1 MTNIQRLL
9 KIPTVLLGTALL
21 ATSCA
26 GTVGS
31 AGATGPQ
38 GPVGPQGPQGLTGA
52 IGSTGP
58 QGPVGPAG
66 PQGLSG
72 AQGPRGFSGSDGS
85 QGVNGKSAYEL
96 YLEQYPGYDDLT
108 NKNQTTWINDLAA
121 ANLVK
126 NLTATVKHY
135 VDPNTPDFNDL
146 LTRLSYSL
154 TEKIYLGQ
162 ILNNANLTSTANY
175 PAGIE
180 VEGWYTDAT
189 YTTLVQSS
197 TFIVDGNETAFPKLV
212 ANATLTGLLAKPV
225 SSGGFSNTVDFNA
238 NITNMWNVVFDSE
251 SRQFDVSNLTQN
263 YVDYIK
269 ASVPGASSSTLS
281 NVPIP
286 IKLIVPSGKTF
297 TSAKVAFT
305 TEDYLLAGQTFSST
319 SAIVADANF
328 GGDLILW
335 ANANAAY
342 GWERPENKVTY
353 AYEVLWSDNTKTYY
367 YITFVDA
374 DKSLA
379 IAVSSGGFSNTTDF
393 NANIT
398 AMWDLVFDEQTNT
411 LDVSEITQA
420 YVDYIKASVPGA
432 SSSTRTSVPIPV
444 KLVPP
449 SGATGV
455 TAQQVKFT
463 NADYTFDG
471 NAYGN
476 TTAVVKD
483 ANFGGDYILWLNAN
497 QATGW
502 TRFNDKVVYAYKVTF
517 STSGAAVEKTY
528 YVTFKDVD

>member
-1 MTNIQRLL
+1 MTNIQKLL
-9 KIPTVLLGTALL
+9 KMPTVLLGTALL

-26 GTVGS
+26 GAAGS
-31 AGATGPQ
+31 AGA
-38 GPVGPQGPQGLTGA
+38 VGPQGPQGQQGPQGPAGA

-58 QGPVGPAG
+58 QGPAGPAG
-66 PQGLSG
+66 AQGLSG
-72 AQGPRGFSGSDGS
+72 AQGPRGFSGSDGA
-85 QGVNGKSAYEL
+85 QGVNGKSAYQL
-96 YLEQYPGYDDLT
+96 YLDQYPGYDDLP
-108 NKNQTTWINDLAA
+108 NKNQTTWVNDLVSS
-121 ANLVK
+121 NLVK

-135 VDPNTPDFNDL
+135 IDPNTPDFNHL
-146 LTRLSYSL
+146 LAKLSYSL

-162 ILNNANLTSTANY
+162 ILNNTSLTTTANY
-175 PAGIE
+175 PAGIQ

-212 ANATLTGLLAKPV
+212 ADSTLTGLLAKPV

-238 NITNMWNVVFDSE
+238 NITSMWNLVYDSE
-251 SRQFDVSNLTQN
+251 SRQFDVSNLTQG

-269 ASVPGASSSTLS
+269 ASVPNTSSSTLS

-286 IKLIVPSGKTF
+286 IKLIVPTGKTF
-297 TSAKVAFT
+297 ASAKVAFT
-305 TEDYLLAGQTFSST
+305 TEDYLLTSQTFSST
-319 SAIVADANF
+319 SAIVADPNF

-353 AYEVLWSDNTKTYY
+353 AYEVAWSDQTKTYY
-367 YITFVDA
+367 YISFVDA

-379 IAVSSGGFSNTTDF
+379 KAVSSGGFSNTTDF
-393 NANIT
+393 NSNIT

-432 SSSTRTSVPIPV
+432 SSSTIASVPIPV